1 MQVDEKQG
9 SDYHRVI
16 RLNLDPNSRITVKM
30 EINMAKQ
37 TGKQKKNVE
46 TVSETFYRFVRY
58 LLDLCICVYLLL
70 ILVVMPFYHQEG
82 YAHIGTD
89 KATFFRYCILYGS
102 RLVIPILLIV
112 AVMGAIVWV
121 QKNGLPFQ
129 SRITFKEIGKV
140 FRNQFCVTDWFAIA
154 FAISVI
160 LSYLCSDY
168 RDEAKWGATGWFMGL
183 IPQLSSVAVY
193 FLVSRAWKGRRWMVA
208 LVLPVSAVV
217 FLLGYLNRF
226 GIYPIDMGM
235 EPPSFISTIGNIN
248 WYCGYLVCI
257 FFGGLYSLWQTERK
271 KADVQSTCKL
281 LLLAGYVFI
290 GFSTLVTQGSNSGIF
305 TMVILFFLLFI
316 LSAPDGRRMEMLG
329 LEMVLFSVACLLT
342 YLLRAAGLLVITY
355 QDTVIDF
362 FTYSVVP
369 IVMTAV
375 SVIFYVGVSKSNRK
389 GYYPQKKY
397 MFVAKLT
404 KNISLTLLGIYVILL
419 VVNTAGGGWIS
430 KVMPASLEPVLTFSA
445 KWGSSRGATW
455 TAAWMSFWEQD
466 FLHKLVGAGPDCM
479 AAFIYN
485 DGSETLLSMVKECF
499 GTARLTNAHNE
510 WLTILVDM
518 GLLGLVSF
526 AGMICTAIKRFMMHA
541 RKDTVQG
548 NTAQGN
554 TDVIIGACGVCVLA
568 YTLNNMFSFQQSM
581 SLATIFV
588 ILGIGENFMRE
599 NQRRKENRQS
609 NR

>member
-16 RLNLDPNSRITVKM
+16 RLNLDPNSRIAVEREMT
-30 EINMAKQ
+30 MAKQ

-46 TVSETFYRFVRY
+46 TVAESFYRFFRY
-58 LLDLCICVYLLL
+58 LLDLCICIYLLL
-70 ILVVMPFYHQEG
+70 ILAVMPFYHQEG

-102 RLVIPILLIV
+102 RLVIPILLIL
-112 AVMGAIVWV
+112 AVMGMVVWV
-121 QKNGLPFQ
+121 QKNGFPFQ
-129 SRITFKEIGKV
+129 NGITFKEMGKV
-140 FRNQFCVTDWFAIA
+140 FKNQFCTTDWFAIA
-154 FAISVI
+154 FAISAI

-208 LVLPVSAVV
+208 LILPVSATV

-226 GIYPIDMGM
+226 GIYPINMGM
-235 EPPSFISTIGNIN
+235 ELPSFISTIGNIN
-248 WYCGYLVCI
+248 WYCGYLVTV
-257 FFGGLYSLWQTERK
+257 FFGGMFFLW
-271 KADVQSTCKL
+271 KADRKL
-281 LLLAGYVFI
+281 EDKKNIWKLFLLISYVLV
-290 GFSTLVTQGSNSGIF
+290 GFATLVTQGSNSGIF
-305 TMVILFFLLFI
+305 TMVVIFILFFI
-316 LSAPDGRRMEMLG
+316 LSAPNSRQMRMFW
-329 LEMVLFSVACLLT
+329 LEMTLFSIVCVTTYILRVAGVLVSTMQDRMIDLFTLSVAPLIMTVVSVLF
-342 YLLRAAGLLVITY
+342 LVWV
-355 QDTVIDF
+355 DR
-362 FTYSVVP
+362 S
-369 IVMTAV
+369 
-375 SVIFYVGVSKSNRK
+375 SRK
-389 GYYPQKKY
+389 GCYSGKFFCFLAR
-397 MFVAKLT
+397 MTVGFFGAALA
-404 KNISLTLLGIYVILL
+404 IFIILIT
-419 VVNTAGGGWIS
+419 VNTAIGGVIT
-430 KVMPASLEPVLTFSA
+430 KMLPASLEPVLTFSA
-445 KWGSSRGATW
+445 KWGSNRGATW

-485 DGSETLLSMVKECF
+485 AGSETLLSMVKECF

-541 RKDTVQG
+541 KKDSAEG

-554 TDVIIGACGVCVLA
+554 TAVIIGACGVCLLA

-599 NQRRKENRQS
+599 NQRVAGNG
-609 NR
+609 